1 MDGCPTDDD
10 LSDGQSLPLCLLL
23 SLILRQEQPK
33 SEKPSGRGVRIRL
46 LLDLYLSWLRRETLI
61 LGILLL
67 NGLRLLPYIL
77 LVRKLRKL

>member
-10 LSDGQSLPLCLLL
+10 LSDGQSLPSCLLL